1 MTAVI
6 LEHFG
11 ASGVARL
18 ARAYTA
24 MHASHHGL
32 IYSESQVRDAFQ
44 RGLGVSFD
52 QVAAWARA
60 YAAANAR

>member
-1 MTAVI
+1 
-6 LEHFG
+6 
-11 ASGVARL
+11 
-18 ARAYTA
+18 

-32 IYSESQVRDAFQ
+32 IYSESQVRDAFE